1 MAFPR
6 EILAAGVA
14 VANSLTS
21 GVQVSCTL
29 EAWIGQDAYGA
40 ATYAQPVTFRA
51 VLDRTQKQIV
61 SATGKVIY
69 IMATLTVVGDLA
81 ANGTST
87 SPPRREPI
95 DPRDIITLPDGA
107 TGPIVDSPDS
117 VTDPVTGRGFIQQV
131 MLGKL

>member
-1 MAFPR
+1 MSFPR
-6 EILAAGVA
+6 EILVAGIA
-14 VANSLTS
+14 VANSLTG

-29 EAWIGQDAYGA
+29 EAWTGQDAYGA
-40 ATYAQPVTFRA
+40 PTFASPVPFRA
-51 VLDRTQKQIV
+51 VLDRTQKQMIGP
-61 SATGKVIY
+61 TGKVIY

-81 ANGTST
+81 ANGSTT

-95 DPRDIITLPDGA
+95 DPRDRITLPDGA
-107 TGPIVDSPDS
+107 TGPIIDSPDA